1 MAVGEMPMRPWS
13 MFVDWLHGISAR
25 SAPAAPRQ
33 QPHERPPDV
42 EPPREVDLLHA
53 AERDAIVAT
62 HLNGRLQALGF
73 VQVAPRRW
81 VDGSIAP
88 VRRVF
93 EMQLLK
99 GAAMKAVW
107 GFSLDFVPHLSG
119 GRVCWHRSNRT
130 AMFDLY
136 VELEDRIY
144 ASFLHGAAWLH
155 HGLERLVPTALER
168 AQETWRRG
176 STLPGVLDI
185 VREIRERKINSFY
198 VYFSWHLPLTFMFLS
213 AKIGN
218 LAAAQAELEA
228 YAREYELAEDVV
240 AKLAKLLWDLVPVE
254 NGRSRS

>member
-1 MAVGEMPMRPWS
+1 M
-13 MFVDWLHGISAR
+13 L
-25 SAPAAPRQ
+25 AP
-33 QPHERPPDV
+33 V
-42 EPPREVDLLHA
+42 EPDCDV
-53 AERDAIVAT
+53 
-62 HLNGRLQALGF
+62 RL
-73 VQVAPRRW
+73 
-81 VDGSIAP
+81 
-88 VRRVF
+88 VRRAR
-93 EMQLLK
+93 
-99 GAAMKAVW
+99 G
-107 GFSLDFVPHLSG
+107 PHI
-119 GRVCWHRSNRT
+119 RV
-130 AMFDLY
+130 
-136 VELEDRIY
+136 
-144 ASFLHGAAWLH
+144 FLHGAAWLH

-240 AKLAKLLWDLVPVE
+240 AKLAKLLRDLVPVE